1 MHDGNQLVEGQVAV
15 TNFGIELMVP
25 SFTIIVGTDGT
36 VKNEPHS
43 RGLGVVCS

>member
-25 SFTIIVGTDGT
+25 SFTIIVGTD
-36 VKNEPHS
+36 KNEPHS